1 MIMMRMNNK
10 NSGKETEN
18 RMNEKKPKQFL

>member
-1 MIMMRMNNK
+1 MMRMNNK